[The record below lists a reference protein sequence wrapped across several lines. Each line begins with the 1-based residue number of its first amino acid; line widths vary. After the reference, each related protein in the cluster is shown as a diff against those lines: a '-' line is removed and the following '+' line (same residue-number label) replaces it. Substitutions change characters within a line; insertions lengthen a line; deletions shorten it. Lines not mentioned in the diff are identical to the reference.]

1 MVSRDWR
8 DYQTDYEISTRRIN
22 VIRCHLMI
30 KPRDYD
36 PLEMYWPSGQAH
48 WTQFY
53 RDAQADN
60 TA

>member
-22 VIRCHLMI
+22 VIRSHLMI

-48 WTQFY
+48 WTQFLEPIL
-53 RDAQADN
+53 
-60 TA
+60 